1 MIIFPADSS
10 FPVVSSHLMAKAV
23 ALAILDDYWLQ
34 GSSRD
39 QTKFD
44 RLSAIGE
51 KDTGVTTKIK
61 VMMMMMIIV
70 ILFFMYLLSLI
81 DLLTSKIYLD
91 FSVLTKIC
99 KVILWN

>member
-10 FPVVSSHLMAKAV
+10 FPVVSSYLMAKAV

-51 KDTGVTTKIK
+51 KDTDVTTKIK
-61 VMMMMMIIV
+61 VMMMIIV
-70 ILFFMYLLSLI
+70 ILFLC
-81 DLLTSKIYLD
+81 
-91 FSVLTKIC
+91 IC
-99 KVILWN
+99 YPW

>member
-1 MIIFPADSS
+1 MIIFLADSS

-70 ILFFMYLLSLI
+70 ILFLC
-81 DLLTSKIYLD
+81 
-91 FSVLTKIC
+91 IC
-99 KVILWN
+99 YPW

>member
-61 VMMMMMIIV
+61 VMMMIIV
-70 ILFFMYLLSLI
+70 ILFLCISYP
-81 DLLTSKIYLD
+81 
-91 FSVLTKIC
+91 
-99 KVILWN
+99 W

>member
-10 FPVVSSHLMAKAV
+10 FPVVSSHLMEKAV

-61 VMMMMMIIV
+61 VMMMIIV
-70 ILFFMYLLSLI
+70 ILFLC
-81 DLLTSKIYLD
+81 
-91 FSVLTKIC
+91 IC
-99 KVILWN
+99 YPW

>member
-10 FPVVSSHLMAKAV
+10 FSVVSSHLMAKAV

-51 KDTGVTTKIK
+51 KDTDVTTKIK
-61 VMMMMMIIV
+61 VMMMIIV
-70 ILFFMYLLSLI
+70 ILFLC
-81 DLLTSKIYLD
+81 
-91 FSVLTKIC
+91 IC
-99 KVILWN
+99 YPW

>member
-10 FPVVSSHLMAKAV
+10 FPVVSSYIMAKAV

-61 VMMMMMIIV
+61 VMMMIIV
-70 ILFFMYLLSLI
+70 ILFLC
-81 DLLTSKIYLD
+81 
-91 FSVLTKIC
+91 IC
-99 KVILWN
+99 YPW

>member
-39 QTKFD
+39 QKKFD

-61 VMMMMMIIV
+61 VMMMIIV
-70 ILFFMYLLSLI
+70 ILFLC
-81 DLLTSKIYLD
+81 
-91 FSVLTKIC
+91 IC
-99 KVILWN
+99 YPW

>member
-23 ALAILDDYWLQ
+23 ALAILDDYSLQ

-70 ILFFMYLLSLI
+70 ILFLC
-81 DLLTSKIYLD
+81 
-91 FSVLTKIC
+91 IC
-99 KVILWN
+99 YPW

>member
-10 FPVVSSHLMAKAV
+10 FPVVSSYLMAKAV

-61 VMMMMMIIV
+61 VMMMIIV
-70 ILFFMYLLSLI
+70 ILFLC
-81 DLLTSKIYLD
+81 
-91 FSVLTKIC
+91 IC
-99 KVILWN
+99 YPW

>member
-10 FPVVSSHLMAKAV
+10 FPVVSSHLMAV
-23 ALAILDDYWLQ
+23 ALAIWDDYWLQ

-61 VMMMMMIIV
+61 VMMMIIV
-70 ILFFMYLLSLI
+70 ILFLC
-81 DLLTSKIYLD
+81 
-91 FSVLTKIC
+91 IC
-99 KVILWN
+99 YPW

>member
-23 ALAILDDYWLQ
+23 AVAILDDYWLQ

>member
-23 ALAILDDYWLQ
+23 ALAILDDYGLQ

-51 KDTGVTTKIK
+51 KDTGVTTKMK
-61 VMMMMMIIV
+61 VMMMIIV
-70 ILFFMYLLSLI
+70 ILFLC
-81 DLLTSKIYLD
+81 
-91 FSVLTKIC
+91 IC
-99 KVILWN
+99 YP

>member
-23 ALAILDDYWLQ
+23 ALAIWDDYWLQ

-61 VMMMMMIIV
+61 VMMMIIV
-70 ILFFMYLLSLI
+70 ILFLC
-81 DLLTSKIYLD
+81 
-91 FSVLTKIC
+91 IC
-99 KVILWN
+99 YPW

>member
-10 FPVVSSHLMAKAV
+10 FPVVRSYIMAKAV

-61 VMMMMMIIV
+61 VMMMIIV
-70 ILFFMYLLSLI
+70 ILFLC
-81 DLLTSKIYLD
+81 
-91 FSVLTKIC
+91 IC
-99 KVILWN
+99 YPW

>member
-51 KDTGVTTKIK
+51 KDTDVTTKIK
-61 VMMMMMIIV
+61 VMMMIIV
-70 ILFFMYLLSLI
+70 ILFLC
-81 DLLTSKIYLD
+81 
-91 FSVLTKIC
+91 IC
-99 KVILWN
+99 YPW

>member
-23 ALAILDDYWLQ
+23 ALAILDDYGLQ

-51 KDTGVTTKIK
+51 KDTGVTTKMK
-61 VMMMMMIIV
+61 VMMMIIV
-70 ILFFMYLLSLI
+70 ILFLC
-81 DLLTSKIYLD
+81 
-91 FSVLTKIC
+91 IC
-99 KVILWN
+99 YPW